1 MEEQMTNL
9 PNLSDLKAV
18 EKKAFKA
25 TFEDGVWDI
34 YLGVMLLPLLI
45 FPLVHYTLKAD
56 LTWAVLAMMLIYG
69 SGLAGFRWLKK
80 HVTLP
85 RLGMIKPGPARRK
98 KLHILQIVLIV
109 AVLSVAAL
117 VLLTIF
123 ASAFTQIAVFGIS
136 LQTVILGIPLLLWK
150 FTFLA
155 VIGAGLAAWLLDFPR
170 LWLYGFLL
178 GIAIPVDTVYFSE
191 TGWMPLTSLAVLLAI
206 AIGSV
211 YLVRFL
217 KRYPL
222 PQMEE

>member
-9 PNLSDLKAV
+9 PDLSDLNAV

-25 TFEDGVWDI
+25 TFEDGVWDL
-34 YLGVMLLPLLI
+34 YLGVLLLPLII
-45 FPLVHYTLKAD
+45 FPLVRYALNAD

-69 SGLAGFRWLKK
+69 LGFAGFRWLKK

-85 RLGMIKPGPARRK
+85 RLGMIKPGPARQK
-98 KLHILQIVLIV
+98 KLHILRMIGAV
-109 AVLSVAAL
+109 AALSVAAL

-123 ASAFTQIAVFGIS
+123 INTFARIAVFGIS
-136 LQTVILGIPLLLWK
+136 LQTVIFGIPLIFWK

-155 VIGAGLAAWLLDFPR
+155 VIGAWLAAWLLDFPR
-170 LWLYGFLL
+170 LLLYGFLL
-178 GIAIPVDTVYFSE
+178 GIAIPVDSVYFSE
-191 TGWMPLTSLAVLLAI
+191 TGWMPLTCLTVLLAV
-206 AIGSV
+206 AIGSIQ
-211 YLVRFL
+211 LVRFL

>member
-1 MEEQMTNL
+1 MTNL

-34 YLGVMLLPLLI
+34 YLGVMLLPLVI
-45 FPLVHYTLKAD
+45 FPLVHYALKAD
-56 LTWAVLAMMLIYG
+56 LMWAVLAMMLIYAA
-69 SGLAGFRWLKK
+69 GLAGFRWLKI

-98 KLHILQIVLIV
+98 KLHILRLIGAV

-117 VLLTIF
+117 VLLTIS
-123 ASAFTQIAVFGIS
+123 ASAFNRIAVFGIS
-136 LQTVILGIPLLLWK
+136 LQTIFFGIPLVFWK

-170 LWLYGFLL
+170 LWLYGVLL
-178 GIAIPVDTVYFSE
+178 GVAIPVDSVYFSE
-191 TGWMPLTSLAVLLAI
+191 SGWMPLTSLAVLLAI
-206 AIGSV
+206 AIGSI
-211 YLVRFL
+211 LLARFL
-217 KRYPL
+217 RRYPL